1 MGEEKKNHRRDTKC
15 VYVSNLKNYERSK
28 LPFKY
33 SDEGRRRKGG
43 RKKGGKE
50 GRQALLALFSTG
62 TPKI

>member
-33 SDEGRRRKGG
+33 SDEGRRKGR
-43 RKKGGKE
+43 RKKEGKKA
-50 GRQALLALFSTG
+50 GRLYLRHLA
-62 TPKI
+62 